1 MKKEKPSTK
10 LCKHCKTEIPF
21 DAKVCPNCKKKQ
33 GASGCL
39 IVIIVFLAL
48 CIIGALGS
56 GGDNNGTQDQNNSEN
71 QTQVVVENNNT
82 DEETSKTEQTDNQP
96 SPENTE
102 TIGQKNA
109 RATAK
114 DYLNYTAFSYSGLVE
129 QLKYEG
135 FTTEEATYA
144 VDNCGAD
151 WNEQAAKMAQNYL
164 DYTSFS
170 RSGLIEQ
177 LEFEGFTTE
186 QAEYG
191 VQAVGY

>member
-21 DAKVCPNCKKKQ
+21 DAKICPNCKKKQ
-33 GASGCL
+33 GTSGCL

-56 GGDNNGTQDQNNSEN
+56 GGSSENNQNNNDS
-71 QTQVVVENNNT
+71 QTQITTESNNT
-82 DEETSKTEQTDNQP
+82 TEESSQNEQVDNQP
-96 SPENTE
+96 TPENTE
-102 TIGQKNA
+102 TMGQKNA

-114 DYLNYTAFSYSGLVE
+114 AYLDYTAFSYSGLVE
-129 QLKYEG
+129 QLEFEG
-135 FTTEEATYA
+135 FSTEEATYA

-151 WNEQAAKMAQNYL
+151 WNEQAAIMAQNYL
-164 DYTSFS
+164 DYSSFS

-177 LEFEGFTTE
+177 LEFEGFTAE

-191 VQAVGY
+191 VTAVGY